1 MRSSTL
7 RLIAALAAM
16 VNLAAGCSSGS
27 DEEASPT
34 TTASPGETTEPT
46 EPTETTTT
54 TPEETT
60 TSKAVGPAGGDDLN
74 QDGEPDPVCGTRDFK
89 AGLVLKVLCD
99 AAGYAN
105 EPSQGT
111 TLVQDSLYAMPGV
124 ADDVKADVLSESS
137 GNGIRGRDPE
147 GRQVMVFFIQSD
159 TLFDVGSATLSG
171 PARETLDGLARGI
184 QKRFA
189 TVLIQVRG
197 HTDATGSPA
206 ANQTLSEQRASNV
219 AGYLATRGIDRSRLT
234 SLGLASTLPVV
245 LEKNP
250 DGSDNPLGRRENR
263 RVELVLRLP

>member
-1 MRSSTL
+1 MRSTTL
-7 RLIAALAAM
+7 RLIATVAATIS
-16 VNLAAGCSSGS
+16 LTAGCSSGA
-27 DEEASPT
+27 DEEASPST
-34 TTASPGETTEPT
+34 
-46 EPTETTTT
+46 TETTSAAPEETST
-54 TPEETT
+54 SSTPEEST
-60 TSKAVGPAGGDDLN
+60 TSSAVGPVGGEDLN
-74 QDGEPDPVCGTRDFK
+74 EDGKPDPVCGTRDFK

-111 TLVQDSLYAMPGV
+111 TLVAESLYSMPGV

-159 TLFDVGSATLSG
+159 TLFDVGSATVSS
-171 PARETLDGLARGI
+171 PAKDTLNGLARGI
-184 QKRFA
+184 QKRFS
-189 TVLIQVRG
+189 TVPIQVRG

-206 ANQTLSEQRASNV
+206 ANQTLSEQRAANV
-219 AGYLATRGIDRSRLT
+219 AAYLATQGIDKGRL
-234 SLGLASTLPVV
+234 SSIGLAATLPVV

-250 DGSDNPLGRRENR
+250 DGSDNPVGRRENR

>member
-1 MRSSTL
+1 LRSTTL
-7 RLIAALAAM
+7 RLIAAVAAT
-16 VNLAAGCSSGS
+16 VSLSAGCSSGS
-27 DEEASPT
+27 DEEAS
-34 TTASPGETTEPT
+34 SSTTEVT
-46 EPTETTTT
+46 EVTGTA
-54 TPEETT
+54 PEESTT
-60 TSKAVGPAGGDDLN
+60 TSSGPEESTTSSAVGPVGGEDLN
-74 QDGEPDPVCGTRDFK
+74 DDGHPDPVCGTRDFK

-111 TLVQDSLYAMPGV
+111 TLVPNSLYGMPGV

-159 TLFDVGSATLSG
+159 TLFDVGSATVSS
-171 PARETLDGLARGI
+171 PAKETLNGLARGL
-184 QKRFA
+184 QRRFP
-189 TVLIQVRG
+189 TVPIQVRG
-197 HTDATGSPA
+197 HTDATGSAA
-206 ANQTLSEQRASNV
+206 ANQTLSEQRAANV
-219 AGYLATRGIDRSRLT
+219 ASYLATQGIDRARLT
-234 SLGLASTLPVV
+234 SIGLAATLPVV